1 MTPTS
6 RRSRNQSFA
15 IIAEPTLSR
24 PGSRSPSPSGRV
36 SPFRGRGFNP
46 IGSRHASPI
55 PSPTPPHDERTDYYG
70 NNYRN
75 NNTNNYGNTNA
86 SKAILSP
93 RTIKRKQAKLSP
105 QLSKSLTNIGS
116 KTSNK
121 PPPSPRRTDI
131 FSKAPAFQQLSPI
144 TGSSPDTPEIT
155 NHPHHPH
162 QQQQQHERKKSSSS
176 KIPRSRSQPPSRK
189 PSPNTSRSVSP
200 KNTST
205 SQETSRPPSRNEM
218 SRNGSKNISRN
229 QSRNPSRSQSPNKG
243 TPLSPTRGKNK
254 YSNIQSKVNSFS
266 NRSSKPKVPQKPNFD
281 SEDSVVDDVKDH
293 KRLDNKNSEL
303 KRAKNKS
310 NLSNTNLATYKT
322 SVINR
327 NINIKKTSNDN
338 NNEQSNSK
346 SKTNVTNNNSN
357 NKNKKDTSKTV
368 NKKEIDNKRY
378 DEIETVTE
386 SSTPEHH
393 QTIKKT
399 ESDTKL
405 NETLP
410 STVVSSTT
418 STATQPLK
426 IDAKLELNS
435 EEILKIKPTPMY
447 MDEGRVLSAT
457 SVSTAINRMNDT
469 VLDSQTLMK
478 DHNFTKLSPA
488 ATAIISMSEINRSKL
503 ALDPKTATTAL
514 PVVDNIAER
523 VKEIIDGT
531 NNTTTVTTNSNLT
544 THPNHDT
551 LNILKHKNNI
561 NKMNSVDNSVGLL
574 QNVLQETGSNGF
586 EGRLEGRTVI
596 AKDVKPI
603 RITVKEKP
611 MDPDVQSGNVRLSGS
626 IVNGSITG
634 VRPS

>member
-1 MTPTS
+1 M
-6 RRSRNQSFA
+6 
-15 IIAEPTLSR
+15 SR

-70 NNYRN
+70 NNYSSN
-75 NNTNNYGNTNA
+75 NNNNNNNSNYGNSNA
-86 SKAILSP
+86 SKVILSP

-116 KTSNK
+116 KISIK
-121 PPPSPRRTDI
+121 PPPSPRRNGV
-131 FSKAPAFQQLSPI
+131 FSKTTAFQQLSPI
-144 TGSSPDTPEIT
+144 TGSSPDTPEL
-155 NHPHHPH
+155 NSHHQL
-162 QQQQQHERKKSSSS
+162 QQQEQHERKKSSSS

-200 KNTST
+200 RNTST
-205 SQETSRPPSRNEM
+205 SQENSRPSSRNE
-218 SRNGSKNISRN
+218 SRNGSKNVSRN
-229 QSRNPSRSQSPNKG
+229 PSRNPSRSQSPNKG
-243 TPLSPTRGKNK
+243 NPLSPTRVKNK
-254 YSNIQSKVNSFS
+254 YSNIQPKVNSFN
-266 NRSSKPKVPQKPNFD
+266 NRSNKPKVPQKPNFD
-281 SEDSVVDDVKDH
+281 SEDSVVEDAKDH

-303 KRAKNKS
+303 KRTKNRS
-310 NLSNTNLATYKT
+310 NLSNSNLASYKT

-327 NINIKKTSNDN
+327 NINNKKTN
-338 NNEQSNSK
+338 NSEQNNSK
-346 SKTNVTNNNSN
+346 SKTNNNNN
-357 NKNKKDTSKTV
+357 NKNNSSRTGSKREI
-368 NKKEIDNKRY
+368 NKKY

-386 SSTPEHH
+386 TSTPDH
-393 QTIKKT
+393 QQTSLKRT
-399 ESDTKL
+399 ENDTKL
-405 NETLP
+405 NETFP

-418 STATQPLK
+418 STVTQPLK
-426 IDAKLELNS
+426 IDAKLDLNS

-488 ATAIISMSEINRSKL
+488 ATAIISMSETNRSKL
-503 ALDPKTATTAL
+503 AFDPKTATTAL
-514 PVVDNIAER
+514 PVVDVSQK
-523 VKEIIDGT
+523 VKEILDGA
-531 NNTTTVTTNSNLT
+531 NKTNSSTDSNLS
-544 THPNHDT
+544 HPNHDSG
-551 LNILKHKNNI
+551 LLKHKNNL
-561 NKMNSVDNSVGLL
+561 NKMNSIDNSVGLL
-574 QNVLQETGSNGF
+574 QNVLQETGSNGL

-611 MDPDVQSGNVRLSGS
+611 MDPEVQSGNVRLSGS